1 MIEIAPGFES
11 TTLKL
16 YFTMRRA
23 LTISMLLLLPLV
35 SIAQASFEAY
45 TDAREVVLNSYFEV
59 TFKLKNADGKD
70 FSPPSFD
77 NFAILSGPSQSMS
90 RTIINGKVSREM
102 GFSYTLQPKRTGR
115 FTIGRASIKVNG
127 STLRTDPVTIRVVE
141 GKSNAPSDPAGQVFL
156 RAELNTSEA
165 VIGQQVLLDYKLY
178 TAVNIDSYSI
188 LEESDYQGFFAQDL
202 RRFDSPPIREV
213 VNGVQYLTKVLKRV
227 ALFPQQAGV
236 LKVAPLQLELAV
248 LLEESGSRNGFLLNR
263 PVKRVIVQA
272 DEVSLN
278 VNALRE
284 NPPAVFTG
292 AVGDFDANFSLN
304 RVEAS
309 TDDVLSLRLVISGN
323 GDIKRVQPPLLM
335 LADSFEMYDPKILE
349 ETTFE
354 NTNGELTG
362 RKEIEYFILPKRP
375 GTYQLQPSFAYYSP
389 DSGKYVVLSPQTFE
403 VKVSQGS
410 QRPSDADIAD
420 GTDPEQDIRYIKL
433 NTNLQKKNKNFF
445 GSTAFWILTVMPF
458 LFLGGVILVKRIQ
471 NQRGDVDATQ
481 LKIKRARQE
490 ALRHLQ
496 VAEEHLKANESRAFY
511 DEVSKALLGYVCD
524 KLQIPRSVLTKEN
537 VREKLHALKIDN
549 QLIDNFMRIIQT
561 CEVALF
567 SGQENPTAMNETYQK
582 AVENISKIEEKLGR

>member
-1 MIEIAPGFES
+1 
-11 TTLKL
+11 
-16 YFTMRRA
+16 MRRA
-23 LTISMLLLLPLV
+23 LTILMLWLLPWV

-59 TFKLKNADGKD
+59 TFTLKNADGKD

-77 NFAILSGPSQSMS
+77 NFVILSGPSQSMS
-90 RTIINGKVSREM
+90 RTIINGKVSREI
-102 GFSYTLQPKRTGR
+102 GFSYTLQPKRSGR
-115 FTIGRASIKVNG
+115 FTIGSASIKADG
-127 STLRTDPVTIRVVE
+127 RTLRTNPLTVRVVE
-141 GKSNAPSDPAGQVFL
+141 GKSNAPRDPAGQVFL
-156 RAELNTSEA
+156 QAELNTEEA

-248 LLEESGSRNGFLLNR
+248 LLEESDSRSGFLLNR
-263 PVKRVIVQA
+263 PVKRVIVQT
-272 DEVSLN
+272 DEASLR
-278 VNALRE
+278 VNALPE
-284 NPPAVFTG
+284 NPPATFTG

-304 RVEAS
+304 RIEAS

-323 GDIKRVQPPLLM
+323 GDIKRVQPPSLM
-335 LADSFEMYDPKILE
+335 LADSFEMYDPKMLE

-354 NTNGELTG
+354 NTSGELTG
-362 RKEIEYFILPKRP
+362 RKEIEYFLLPKRP

-403 VKVSQGS
+403 VTVSQGS
-410 QRPSDADIAD
+410 QRASDVGLAD
-420 GTDPEQDIRYIKL
+420 GADPEQDIRYLKL
-433 NTNLQKKNKNFF
+433 NTNLHQKNGNFF
-445 GSTAFWILTVMPF
+445 GSTSFWVFTALPF
-458 LFLGGVILVKRIQ
+458 LFLGGVILIKRIQ

-524 KLQIPRSVLTKEN
+524 KLQIPRSALTKEN
-537 VREKLHALKIDN
+537 VREKLHALKIDD
-549 QLIDNFMRIIQT
+549 QLVENFMRIIQA

-567 SGQENPTAMNETYQK
+567 SGQDTPTAMNETYQQ
-582 AVENISKIEEKLGR
+582 AVENISRMEEKLGR